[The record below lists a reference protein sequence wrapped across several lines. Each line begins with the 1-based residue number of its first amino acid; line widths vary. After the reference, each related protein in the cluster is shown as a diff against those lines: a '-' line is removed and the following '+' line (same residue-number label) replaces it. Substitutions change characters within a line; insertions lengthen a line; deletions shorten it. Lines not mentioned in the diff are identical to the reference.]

1 MRGLQIPYR
10 ANSPRGTD
18 NTPSPDI
25 YDTESLLK
33 GRVEMTYKPL
43 YKWDSPDAPDHKKVD
58 QLQPYIR
65 EYLNVG
71 KCSGDEVLNTDVGFT
86 VSHRLA
92 VYLALDKEVQEE
104 LEHLGKFNGQT
115 LETLTPKI
123 DHKLHVWEAYVDIEG
138 NSWEKLTESLESMQ
152 KALDQFQ
159 EYDPDPYNPFV
170 RGKNEIRTGIRGGV
184 AIFAA

>member
-1 MRGLQIPYR
+1 
-10 ANSPRGTD
+10 
-18 NTPSPDI
+18 
-25 YDTESLLK
+25 
-33 GRVEMTYKPL
+33 MTYKPL
-43 YKWDSPDAPDHKKVD
+43 YKWDSTDAPDHKKVD

-65 EYLNVG
+65 EYLDTGEYIN
-71 KCSGDEVLNTDVGFT
+71 DEYWNKDVGFT

-92 VYLALDKEVQEE
+92 VYLTLDEEVQEE

-152 KALDQFQ
+152 KALNQFQ
-159 EYDPDPYNPFV
+159 GYDPDPYNPFI
-170 RGKNEIRTGIRGGV
+170 RGENEIRTGIRGGV
-184 AIFAA
+184 AIFTKA